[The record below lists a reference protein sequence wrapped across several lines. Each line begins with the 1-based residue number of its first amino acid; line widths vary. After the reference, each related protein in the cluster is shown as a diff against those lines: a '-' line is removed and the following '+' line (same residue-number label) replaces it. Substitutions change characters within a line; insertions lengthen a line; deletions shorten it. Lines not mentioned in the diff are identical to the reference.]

1 MGRDVRQ
8 TELWQI
14 ASYGKR
20 NVVRLRTYE
29 DLDRVIDKAVN
40 TYVSKL
46 CWLLKILILL
56 IYTSMLRIVKAPL
69 I

>member
-20 NVVRLRTYE
+20 NALRLKTYE
-29 DLDRVIDKAVN
+29 DFDRVIDKVVN
-40 TYVSKL
+40 TNVGKL
-46 CWLLKILILL
+46 CWLLKI
-56 IYTSMLRIVKAPL
+56 
-69 I
+69 

>member
-20 NVVRLRTYE
+20 NVLRLKTYE
-29 DLDRVIDKAVN
+29 DLDRVIDKVVN
-40 TYVSKL
+40 TNVGKL
-46 CWLLKILILL
+46 CWLLKI
-56 IYTSMLRIVKAPL
+56 
-69 I
+69 